1 MYTRAI
7 LIEVVL
13 VVVAATSGSC
23 GPNGLEP
30 LTVTIDPGSIVGC
43 RAPTAGCERCC
54 LPTGPGHEILSG
66 EGDVYNTTEY
76 RDGGCPSDT
85 PSCARCSNEEE
96 RQLRQLAAAP
106 VCECA
111 GVDVGID
118 PCEAPTGCECF
129 CTRLEVALAA
139 CTDASS

>member
-1 MYTRAI
+1 MYTRAM
-7 LIEVVL
+7 LTVVAL
-13 VVVAATSGSC
+13 GVVAATSCSRD
-23 GPNGLEP
+23 PNALEP
-30 LTVTIDPGSIVGC
+30 LTVTIAPDSIIGC

-54 LPTGPGHEILSG
+54 LPTRSGHVILSG

-76 RDGGCPSDT
+76 RDGACSSDT

-118 PCEAPTGCECF
+118 PCHDPTGCACF